1 MERGNVTVT
10 CHTCILL
17 QNEIKIYMPALS
29 SNLLSILIIMTT
41 SRILNKKI
49 YKKKKT
55 SETHT
60 CKIKKETQN
69 KLCITDLI

>member
-17 QNEIKIYMPALS
+17 QNEIRIYMPALS
-29 SNLLSILIIMTT
+29 SNLLSVLIVMTT

-49 YKKKKT
+49 YKKKV
-55 SETHT
+55 ED
-60 CKIKKETQN
+60 I
-69 KLCITDLI
+69 

>member
-29 SNLLSILIIMTT
+29 SNLLSVLLIIMTT
-41 SRILNKKI
+41 SRTLNKKI
-49 YKKKKT
+49 YKKK
-55 SETHT
+55 
-60 CKIKKETQN
+60 
-69 KLCITDLI
+69 